1 MQSGVKKPVT
11 KMGDSRSGI
20 EFLKLP
26 KPAQRALLNN
36 GINTIS
42 DLSKRTMEEVK
53 ELHGIGPSA
62 IPVLKQA
69 LRKNGLAFKNS

>member
-1 MQSGVKKPVT
+1 VT
-11 KMGDSRSGI
+11 KIGDSRSGI
-20 EFLKLP
+20 ELLKLP

-36 GINTIS
+36 GIHTIADFS
-42 DLSKRTMEEVK
+42 RRRMEEVK

-69 LRKNGLAFKNS
+69 LRKNGSAFKNS